1 MKKLGIYLLF
11 VTLCVVTTTARAQ
24 WTDMEW
30 ETYGLGFKA
39 PSNFDLKQNDDKA
52 FTAKGAIFTMSIK
65 PWEDATITEPMKI
78 CQKAINRT
86 PGTDK
91 TVIEEADIE
100 DLHGFTGYEAYF
112 TAVQNGKLVHV
123 VVGGYLDPESS
134 VNFTVQLLFWDK
146 TEAEN
151 NKNYKAA
158 LYILKSFH
166 KLK

>member
-78 CQKAINRT
+78 CRKALNRT
-86 PGTDK
+86 PLIK
-91 TVIEEADIE
+91 TLEF
-100 DLHGFTGYEAYF
+100 G
-112 TAVQNGKLVHV
+112 GKSCWLS
-123 VVGGYLDPESS
+123 DM
-134 VNFTVQLLFWDK
+134 K
-146 TEAEN
+146 TEHPVPQLQTMFE
-151 NKNYKAA
+151 
-158 LYILKSFH
+158 
-166 KLK
+166 